1 MSVLAGFHDHAPLE
15 ESFREAVLMGLSTTP
30 KSVPSKWIY
39 DERGSR
45 LFEAVCEAPE
55 YYPTRTEVALLGAHA
70 EEIAALAG
78 PDCALVEFGSGA
90 SHKVRLLLDALVRPT
105 VYVPVDID
113 GDTLRRTAESIA
125 ADYPETAVVAVCADL
140 TQPFPLPEAAT
151 RVSGA
156 RLGIFPGTTI
166 GNFEADQASAFFGM
180 CAEMLAGGGLI
191 VGADLRK
198 DRAVLEAAYNDI
210 HGACP
215 SFNLNLLHRI
225 NRELDGN
232 LDMNAFRHSAV
243 YHGPRGCMNIGIES
257 TRRQSA
263 RIAGQDFRFEERE
276 IIRTQ
281 VSYKYTVEGF
291 QALATQSG
299 FEPLRAWRDDANLF
313 SLHYFSAP

>member
-1 MSVLAGFHDHAPLE
+1 MLAGFHDHAPPE
-15 ESFREAVLMGLSTTP
+15 ESFREAVLAGLSTTP

-70 EEIAALAG
+70 DEIAALAG

-90 SHKVRLLLDALVRPT
+90 SHKVRLLLDALARPA

-113 GDTLRRTAESIA
+113 GETLRRTAETIA
-125 ADYPETAVVAVCADL
+125 ADYPETAVVAVRADL
-140 TQPFPLPEAAT
+140 TRPFPLPEAAR

-156 RLGIFPGTTI
+156 RLGFFPGTTI
-166 GNFEADQASAFFGM
+166 GNFEADQARAFFGM
-180 CAEMLAGGGLI
+180 CAEMLAGGGLV
-191 VGADLRK
+191 VGADLQK
-198 DRAVLEAAYNDI
+198 DRAVIEAAYNDS

-215 SFNLNLLHRI
+215 NFNLNLLHRI

-232 LDMNAFRHSAV
+232 LDTNAFRHSAV
-243 YHGPRGCMNIGIES
+243 YHRARGRMNIGIES
-257 TRRQSA
+257 ICRQSA

-291 QALATQSG
+291 QALAAQSG
-299 FEPLRAWRDDANLF
+299 FEPLRAWLDGANLF
-313 SLHYFSAP
+313 SLHYFRAP

>member
-1 MSVLAGFHDHAPLE
+1 MSILAGFHDHAPLE
-15 ESFREAVLMGLSTTP
+15 ESFREAVLRGLSATP

-55 YYPTRTEVALLGAHA
+55 YYPTRTEVSLLEAHA
-70 EEIAALAG
+70 DEIATLAG

-90 SHKVRLLLDALVRPT
+90 SHKVRLLLNALARPA

-113 GDTLRRTAESIA
+113 SETLRRTAESIA
-125 ADYPETAVVAVCADL
+125 ADYPETAVVAVHADL
-140 TQPFPLPEAAT
+140 TQPFPLPETAT

-166 GNFEADQASAFFGM
+166 GNFEADQARAFFGM
-180 CAEMLAGGGLI
+180 CAMMLAGGGLV

-198 DRAVLEAAYNDI
+198 SRAILEAAYNDT

-215 SFNLNLLHRI
+215 KFNLNLLHRI

-232 LDMNAFRHSAV
+232 LDTNAFRHSAV
-243 YHGPRGCMNIGIES
+243 YHVTRGRMNIGIES

-263 RIAGQDFRFEERE
+263 RISGQDFRFKEHE

-281 VSYKYTVEGF
+281 VSYKYTVKGF
-291 QALATQSG
+291 QALAAQSG
-299 FEPLRAWRDDANLF
+299 FEPLHVWCDDANLF
-313 SLHYFSAP
+313 SLHYFRSP